1 MKVLLKYKQRES
13 KPSIFVE
20 RFGMKLLEN
29 QSGFIDYEQEEEI
42 NELEVN
48 KRIKE
53 LKSFSNRNYHTFIVK
68 TLA

>member
-1 MKVLLKYKQRES
+1 MKVLLKYKQREP

-20 RFGMKLLEN
+20 RFGLKVLEN

-42 NELEVN
+42 KVGKVN

-53 LKSFSNRNYHTFIVK
+53 LKSFSNRDYHTFI
-68 TLA
+68 LQNA